1 MNCPSRT
8 DEPAA
13 HDGLNQNPSELAAD
27 VTTRQDLNGIVNS
40 RTGQDSATE
49 AEDARGESQIDG
61 PSDYRRIAD
70 PDDTRSI
77 RNRKGT
83 RTSTSTHSLSTFPD
97 PQLANTNSSI
107 SEPESDPVEHDSSHG
122 RPSNLFLRIW
132 RIIAKFCRF
141 IGPGFMV
148 SVAYI
153 DPGNYSTDVAAGA
166 ATKYKLLFIV
176 LMSNLFAIVLQSLAV
191 RLGTVTGLNLAQHC
205 RAHLPRWLNI
215 ILYIV
220 GECAIVATDIAEV
233 PLHDFPL
240 ARPFLIRT
248 AGHRFG
254 HCAQL
259 VDKSTSRLG
268 LRYHH
273 R

>member
-13 HDGLNQNPSELAAD
+13 HDGWNQNPSELAAD

-40 RTGQDSATE
+40 RIGQDSAQE
-49 AEDARGESQIDG
+49 AEDVRGDSQVDG
-61 PSDYRRIAD
+61 PSDYLRIAD
-70 PDDTRSI
+70 PDNTRSF
-77 RNRKGT
+77 RNRRGT
-83 RTSTSTHSLSTFPD
+83 RTSISTHTLRSFPD
-97 PQLANTNSSI
+97 PQLANTNSS
-107 SEPESDPVEHDSSHG
+107 SEPESDRVVHDASDGRSS
-122 RPSNLFLRIW
+122 NFFLRIW

-141 IGPGFMV
+141 IGPGFMI

-153 DPGNYSTDVAAGA
+153 DPGNYSTDVSAGA

-176 LMSNLFAIVLQSLAV
+176 LMSNIFAIVLQSLAV

-233 PLHDFPL
+233 PLRYFLL
-240 ARPFLIRT
+240 ARPFLIPT
-248 AGHRFG
+248 IGHRFG

-259 VDKSTSRLG
+259 VNKSTSRLG

>member
-8 DEPAA
+8 DEPPA
-13 HDGLNQNPSELAAD
+13 HDGWNQNPSELAAD
-27 VTTRQDLNGIVNS
+27 VTTRQDLNGIVNR

-49 AEDARGESQIDG
+49 AEDARGDSQIDG
-61 PSDYRRIAD
+61 PSDYLRLTN
-70 PDDTRSI
+70 PDETGSF

-83 RTSTSTHSLSTFPD
+83 RTSISTHTLRSFPD
-97 PQLANTNSSI
+97 PQLANTNSS
-107 SEPESDPVEHDSSHG
+107 SEPEHDPVLHDSSHE
-122 RPSNLFLRIW
+122 RSSNLFLRIW
-132 RIIAKFCRF
+132 MIIAKFCRF
-141 IGPGFMV
+141 IGPGFMI

-153 DPGNYSTDVAAGA
+153 DPGNYSTDVSAGA

-176 LMSNLFAIVLQSLAV
+176 LMSNIFAIVLQSLAV

-215 ILYIV
+215 TLYIV

-233 PLHDFPL
+233 PLHYFPL
-240 ARPFLIRT
+240 ARPLLIRT

-268 LRYHH
+268 LCHHH

>member
-13 HDGLNQNPSELAAD
+13 HDGWNQNPSELAAD

-40 RTGQDSATE
+40 RTGQDSAQE
-49 AEDARGESQIDG
+49 AEDARGDSQMDG
-61 PSDYRRIAD
+61 PSDYLRIAD
-70 PDDTRSI
+70 PDNTRSF

-83 RTSTSTHSLSTFPD
+83 RTSISSHTLRSFPD
-97 PQLANTNSSI
+97 PQLANTNSS
-107 SEPESDPVEHDSSHG
+107 SEPENDPVVHESSDG
-122 RPSNLFLRIW
+122 RSTNLFLRIW

-141 IGPGFMV
+141 IGPGFMI

-176 LMSNLFAIVLQSLAV
+176 LMSNIFAIVLQSLAV

-233 PLHDFPL
+233 PLHYLLL
-240 ARPFLIRT
+240 ARPFLIPT
-248 AGHRFG
+248 IGHRFG
-254 HCAQL
+254 YCAQL

-268 LRYHH
+268 LRYYHS
-273 R
+273 

>member
-8 DEPAA
+8 DESAA
-13 HDGLNQNPSELAAD
+13 HDGRNQNPSELAAD

-49 AEDARGESQIDG
+49 AEDARGDSQMDG
-61 PSDYRRIAD
+61 PSDYLRIAD
-70 PDDTRSI
+70 SDDTQSL

-83 RTSTSTHSLSTFPD
+83 HTSISTHTLRSFPD
-97 PQLANTNSSI
+97 PQLANTNSS
-107 SEPESDPVEHDSSHG
+107 SELEIDPVEHDSSHG
-122 RPSNLFLRIW
+122 RSSNLFHRIW
-132 RIIAKFCRF
+132 RIIAKFCKF
-141 IGPGFMV
+141 IGPGFMI

-153 DPGNYSTDVAAGA
+153 DPGNYSTDVSAGA

-191 RLGTVTGLNLAQHC
+191 RLGTVTGLNLAQNC

-233 PLHDFPL
+233 PLHYLPL

-259 VDKSTSRLG
+259 VD
-268 LRYHH
+268 
-273 R
+273 